1 MGKFRVNVVGNS
13 FGNGILSYTFDVDG
27 NDKVVVEA
35 CIELFKD
42 FWGNDDLHNIETE
55 VIDIDALYQKFR
67 PSDNEKVKQKI
78 EEIKQEKTRQEE
90 EERELFE
97 KLKAKYEGR

>member
-13 FGNGILSYTFDVDG
+13 FRDGVLSYAFNVDS
-27 NDKVVVEA
+27 NDKSVIDA

-42 FWGNDDLHNIETE
+42 FWGNDEPYNIETE
-55 VIDIDALYQKFR
+55 VTDIDALYQKFR

-78 EEIKQEKTRQEE
+78 EEIKQEKTRQDEK
-90 EERELFE
+90 ERELLA
-97 KLKAKYEGR
+97 KLKAKYEQ